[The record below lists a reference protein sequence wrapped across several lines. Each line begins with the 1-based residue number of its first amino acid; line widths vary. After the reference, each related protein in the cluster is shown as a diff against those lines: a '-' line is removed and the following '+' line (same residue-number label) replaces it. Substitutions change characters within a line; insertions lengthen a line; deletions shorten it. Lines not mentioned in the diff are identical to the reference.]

1 MEAET
6 RSSGDGRRLE
16 RAEREQRIQER
27 LREKRLQEEM
37 EAVTRVEDME
47 EEMKN
52 VVLQQQQKPVEAD
65 TRWGREEEEQD
76 EGLKPHEEEKQHE
89 GEGLNGE
96 DELHEGEGPHEGEEA
111 VTRTDEAQVWKMLL
125 LDNDIHIVVMIF
137 ILL

>member
-89 GEGLNGE
+89 GEG
-96 DELHEGEGPHEGEEA
+96 PHEGEEA

>member
-27 LREKRLQEEM
+27 LRETRLQEEM

-76 EGLKPHEEEKQHE
+76 E